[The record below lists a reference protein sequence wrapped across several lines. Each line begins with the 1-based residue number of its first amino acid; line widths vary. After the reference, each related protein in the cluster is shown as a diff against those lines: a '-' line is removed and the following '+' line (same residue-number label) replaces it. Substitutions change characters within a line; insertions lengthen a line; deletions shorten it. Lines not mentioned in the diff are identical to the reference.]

1 MTRQIS
7 ENQIKELNID
17 FLKCLMDERIQDLPE
32 IEVFRDFMLGKYEED
47 EIYFYLMC
55 RHKFMEGS

>member
-7 ENQIKELNID
+7 ENQIRELNID